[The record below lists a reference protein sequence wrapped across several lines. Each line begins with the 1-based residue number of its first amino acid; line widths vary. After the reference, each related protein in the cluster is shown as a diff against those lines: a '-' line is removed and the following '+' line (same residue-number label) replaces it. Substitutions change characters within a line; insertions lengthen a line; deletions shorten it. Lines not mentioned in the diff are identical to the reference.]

1 MVFKPLKAER
11 DWFDLIQHL
20 LHVHSQQFVHSYRK
34 ERGNK
39 T

>member
-1 MVFKPLKAER
+1 MVYKPFEAKRA
-11 DWFDLIQHL
+11 WFHLIQHL
-20 LHVHSQQFVHSYRK
+20 LHVHIQQFVHSYRK

>member
-1 MVFKPLKAER
+1 MVLKPFKAER
-11 DWFDLIQHL
+11 DWFGLIQHP
-20 LHVHSQQFVHSYRK
+20 LHVPSQQFVHSYRK